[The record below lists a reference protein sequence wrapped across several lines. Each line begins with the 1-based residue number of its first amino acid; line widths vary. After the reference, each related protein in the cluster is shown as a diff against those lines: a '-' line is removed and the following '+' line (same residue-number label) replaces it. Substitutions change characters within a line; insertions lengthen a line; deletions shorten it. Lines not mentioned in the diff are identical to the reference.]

1 MDDDEHLEEG
11 DLVRCVVT
19 GFTADKIFTS
29 IDQERLKEL
38 NPLLSLSLKLGACEN
53 KDLPLHAQ
61 KVFLNWHNKNCFGT
75 KILNR

>member
-61 KVFLNWHNKNCFGT
+61 KVFLIYIIT
-75 KILNR
+75 IVL